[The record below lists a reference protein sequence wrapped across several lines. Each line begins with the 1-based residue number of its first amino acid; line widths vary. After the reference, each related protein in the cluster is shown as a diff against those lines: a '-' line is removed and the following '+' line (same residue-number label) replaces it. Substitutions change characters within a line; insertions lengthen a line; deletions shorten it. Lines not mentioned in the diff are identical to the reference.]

1 MSHIKTLLKQ
11 VDCLSVDEQKELLT
25 ILNKKITKPEAPKIR
40 RKWRSIRGT
49 APNLLKGEDA
59 QAWILRLRSGDAA

>member
-11 VDCLSVDEQKELLT
+11 VDLLSVEDRKELLSF
-25 ILNKKITKPEAPKIR
+25 INQKKQAPPIIR

-59 QAWILRLRSGDAA
+59 QAWILRLRSDASI

>member
-11 VDCLSVDEQKELLT
+11 VDFLSVEEQKELLT
-25 ILNKKITKPEAPKIR
+25 LLNKNLTKPESPKIR
-40 RKWRSIRGT
+40 RKLRSIRGT

-59 QAWILRLRSGDAA
+59 QAWILRLRSGEAA

>member
-25 ILNKKITKPEAPKIR
+25 ILNKNLTKQEPPKIR

-59 QAWILRLRSGDAA
+59 QAWILRLRSGEAA